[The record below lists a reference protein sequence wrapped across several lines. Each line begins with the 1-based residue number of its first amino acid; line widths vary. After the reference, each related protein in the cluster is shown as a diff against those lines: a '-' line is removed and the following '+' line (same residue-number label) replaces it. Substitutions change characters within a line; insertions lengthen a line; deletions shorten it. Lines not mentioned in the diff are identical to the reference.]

1 MEQLKLPF
9 KESYPPHWACCDN
22 CVNAHI
28 YVFASHCINIE
39 KCLYKKGKYT
49 EIGGVFFKYYNFFV
63 GKGT

>member
-22 CVNAHI
+22 CI
-28 YVFASHCINIE
+28 YIRMAGCGVTD
-39 KCLYKKGKYT
+39 KCLYIKGKYT
-49 EIGGVFFKYYNFFV
+49 KQGGVFFKYYNFFV